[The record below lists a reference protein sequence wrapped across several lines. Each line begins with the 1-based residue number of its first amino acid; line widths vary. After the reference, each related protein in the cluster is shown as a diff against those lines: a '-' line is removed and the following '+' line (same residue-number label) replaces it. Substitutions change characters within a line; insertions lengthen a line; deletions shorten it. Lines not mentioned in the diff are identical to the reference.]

1 MSPMRVLDYVHC
13 GFQESYRPTVGKPI
27 EDTLSVAPR
36 KHHTGAFE
44 QLQVA
49 ADDRLILVEVGG

>member
-13 GFQESYRPTVGKPI
+13 GFHKPDRPTVGKPV
-27 EDTLSVAPR
+27 EDALTVAPR
-36 KHHTGAFE
+36 KYHTGAFE

-49 ADDRLILVEVGG
+49 ADDRLVLVEVGG